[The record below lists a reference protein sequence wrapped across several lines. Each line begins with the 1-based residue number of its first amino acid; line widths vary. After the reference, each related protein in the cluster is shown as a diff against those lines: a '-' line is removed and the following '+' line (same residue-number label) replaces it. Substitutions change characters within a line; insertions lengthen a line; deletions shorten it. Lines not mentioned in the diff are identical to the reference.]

1 MNHQKFANYYID
13 NLMYL
18 VLFNITVVF
27 ATKNPFIN
35 IQSNTTNDVFDNVT
49 VLLHT

>member
-1 MNHQKFANYYID
+1 MD
-13 NLMYL
+13 L
-18 VLFNITVVF
+18 VSTTITVVF
-27 ATKNPFIN
+27 ATKIKFIANLFIN